1 MQIRRIEVQNY
12 RKLIGPVVIDNIGDG
27 LTVIAGD
34 NEEGKST
41 LLQALRSALFD
52 RHSLSGSAADS
63 MLPFGYKVRPE
74 IKLEFEVEGTRYK
87 LTKGFCSR
95 PGAELVTPTGIVT
108 DDHAEECLQEL
119 LRFKPPGRGR
129 AKPNEH
135 DGIFGM
141 FWIEQG
147 KASNP
152 LSLNADNCTTM
163 MGALESE
170 VGQVLGGARGRKI
183 RDAIDKKYQAFFT
196 GAGKP
201 RGEYADANADVS
213 RLEDEIV
220 PKRDLLKAYDGKVD
234 ELDRTRERLA
244 AYDRDNRRA
253 TAEKSLADAQ
263 SDLDLIAKLE
273 VSVKEAKRDL
283 DLAEAGIRAPTDAV
297 RQRDALTARET
308 KDGEDASKRRIECQ
322 AADDLVTDLTAEF
335 TSRSAA
341 RSEAE
346 AALQRANAQLLAID
360 RQMERE
366 RLAEEEADLTTAVG
380 AAREAEEKAR
390 EARAALSA
398 IKVDAATLKQLRI
411 LDQKMVAAESAL
423 AGSSTVIR
431 FALSAVDRVSIDGR
445 AIAETEVSATDPTSI
460 KIESVGTITVVPGGE
475 ELGAKRSAANTAQRQ
490 LHQAL
495 QKVGCTSLS
504 EAETLE
510 QERRNHEQAAKTH
523 SEVSKAHA
531 PQGLDALAESLA
543 AISAALA
550 KLPDVEQAGEIS
562 RDAALSI
569 QRKADDAAK
578 RARTEEESYQKQL
591 NDAMQEQ
598 ASKRALLK
606 AANDKAAESAD
617 ELKRAREVKAD
628 VDLRDEL
635 VAASGR
641 ETRAKA
647 SLEQAEEKLAAADP
661 EAAQLRFEGARD
673 GLAAIVKDLENLH
686 RRASDLTLELQVI
699 GQQGLG
705 EELQELEG
713 ELVAAI
719 HHRDRLQREADA
731 LKLLFETLSH
741 AERQARETFLAPV
754 QRRVQPYLRLL
765 HPESEVVLSDD
776 DLGVTALRRNGRD
789 EPFDSLSVGA
799 REQVA
804 VLTRLAFADLLRE
817 RGTIAPIV
825 LDDALVNTDPG
836 RFKRMMLAIRKAAKN
851 LQIIVLTCNEVQW
864 LQEGAPTIRLSDCV
878 TTSVA

>member
-63 MLPFGYKVRPE
+63 MLPFGHKVRPE
-74 IKLEFEVEGTRYK
+74 IKLEFEVDGVRYK
-87 LTKGFCSR
+87 LAKGFCSR
-95 PGAELVTPTGIVT
+95 PGAELVTPTGTVI
-108 DDHAEECLQEL
+108 DDHAEERLQEL
-119 LRFKPPGRGR
+119 LRFKPPGRGK

-147 KASNP
+147 KASHP
-152 LSLNADNCTTM
+152 FSLNADNRTTM

-183 RDAIDKKYQAFFT
+183 RDAIAKQYQAFFT
-196 GAGKP
+196 SGGKP
-201 RGEYADANADVS
+201 RGAYADANAAVS
-213 RLEDEIV
+213 RLEEEIA
-220 PKRDLLKAYDGKVD
+220 PKREQLKSYDGKVD
-234 ELDRTRERLA
+234 ELQRTRERLA
-244 AYDRDNRRA
+244 AHDRDNRRA
-253 TAEKSLADAQ
+253 TAEKALADAQ
-263 SDLDLIAKLE
+263 SDLDLIARLE
-273 VSVKEAKRDL
+273 ANVKEARRDL
-283 DLAEAGIRAPTDAV
+283 DLAEAGIRAPTNAV
-297 RQRDALTARET
+297 TQRDALIARQT
-308 KDGEDASKRRIECQ
+308 KDGEEAGKRQIEAQ
-322 AADDLVTDLTAEF
+322 AADKLVADLTSEF

-346 AALQRANAQLLAID
+346 GTLEKATAHLQTID
-360 RQMERE
+360 QNIERQ
-366 RLAEEEADLTTAVG
+366 RLAKEEDDLTTAV
-380 AAREAEEKAR
+380 AAAQDAEEKAR
-390 EARAALSA
+390 EARAALAA

-411 LDQKMVAAESAL
+411 ADQKKVAAESAL

-431 FALSAVDRVSIDGR
+431 FALSAADRVSIDGSPIS
-445 AIAETEVSATDPTSI
+445 ATEVSATDPTSI
-460 KIESVGTITVVPGGE
+460 DIESVGTIIIVPGGQ
-475 ELGAKRSAANTAQRQ
+475 ELGTKRTAANAAQRQ

-495 QKVGCTSLS
+495 QEVGCASLA
-504 EAETLE
+504 EAETQE
-510 QERRNHEQAAKTH
+510 QERRNHEQAAKTY
-523 SEVSKAHA
+523 SEILKAHA
-531 PQGLDALAESLA
+531 PHGFDALAENLA
-543 AISAALA
+543 AVSASLA
-550 KLPDVEQAGEIS
+550 KLPEVERVGETN
-562 RDAALSI
+562 REVALSA
-569 QRKADDAAK
+569 QHKADDAAK
-578 RARTEEESYQKQL
+578 RARVEEESCQQQL

-617 ELKRAREVKAD
+617 ELKRARDVKAD
-628 VDLRDEL
+628 IGLRDEL

-641 ETRAKA
+641 EKRARA
-647 SLEQAEEKLAAADP
+647 LLEEAEERLAAADP
-661 EAAQLRFEGARD
+661 EAAQLRFESARD
-673 GLAAIVKDLENLH
+673 GRAAIVSDIENLTK
-686 RRASDLTLELQVI
+686 RASDLMLELQVI

-719 HHRDRLQREADA
+719 HQRDRLQREADA
-731 LKLLFETLSH
+731 IKLLFETLSQ

-789 EPFDSLSVGA
+789 EPFESLSVGA

-804 VLTRLAFADLLRE
+804 VLARLAFADLLRE

-864 LQEGAPTIRLSDCV
+864 LQEGAPTIRLVDCV
-878 TTSVA
+878 TTS